1 MTTSGS
7 VFHRYPETV
16 TTEISENTKKNA
28 NDEIYF

>member
-16 TTEISENTKKNA
+16 TTEVSETTEENA
-28 NDEIYF
+28 NDEVYF